1 MIGLIQGV
9 LVEVDSQHILVDV
22 SGVGYELEVPF
33 TTAFALPPV
42 GEKVKLYT
50 HFVVREDA
58 QLLYGFHSRH
68 DRLLFRLL
76 IKINGIGPKLG
87 IAILS
92 GLSAEELIQSIHA
105 NDISTL
111 VKLPGVG
118 KKTAERLVIEMRDK
132 VKSLAEVAH
141 HAPVDKVFN
150 SGLDVSGDMS
160 LLDAEAALISLG
172 YKPATANKVIR
183 SIETD
188 GLATQ
193 EIIRLALQKMV
204 S

>member
-22 SGVGYELEVPF
+22 SGVGYEVEVPF
-33 TTAFALPPV
+33 TTAFSLPQV
-42 GEKVKLYT
+42 GEKIKLYT

-58 QLLYGFHSRH
+58 QLLYGFNTRN

-76 IKINGIGPKLG
+76 IKISGVGPKLG

-92 GLSAEELIQSIHA
+92 GLSAKELIQCIHS

-132 VKSLAEVAH
+132 VKAITDLVQHTPESASIPIEL
-141 HAPVDKVFN
+141 N
-150 SGLDVSGDMS
+150 VSNDLP

-172 YKPATANKVIR
+172 YKSAIATKVIR
-183 SIETD
+183 SLDTE